1 MPIRIG
7 KRGHFMN
14 VNIDNFPKT
23 YRGFYWLVMKKFPW
37 YFGISALV
45 GILMHASNIW
55 LEPYV
60 TKWQLSFFEYALNNP
75 GWHYVYKMF
84 DLIVGYAVFMFS
96 LDFIKRYMDAKIRPA
111 IFRYRTSVLFYR
123 IYANDM
129 PFFIDRNSGS
139 IISDARTVYERLMS
153 LTVEFWPELIGNIVG
168 FILLLISL
176 FVINWHFLAVLCGYA
191 VVRALWQWKTQKS
204 ITKNSVNL
212 NKRGSDYNGKRN
224 DSISHAL
231 LVKLFA
237 NTEYETKWNYDK
249 YTPVKALSVKNGMLN
264 IRRDFPMM
272 ALLTIVRIVF
282 LVMCFIYI
290 KNGILGIPDA
300 VFIMHSTGRLNNALS
315 RVNTKL
321 MWYYDGVAIVK
332 KAYERII
339 VERKITDKP
348 KAKLLKTTNAEI
360 LLENIDFAYG
370 TKKILNKLN
379 LTIKPKEK
387 VGIVG
392 LSGAGKT
399 TLCNLLLRMYD
410 VQGGAVKIN
419 GLDVRDLKHES
430 LLRNIAYVPQDTQ
443 IFNRSILEN
452 IKYAKPHASKSQ
464 IIKATKQAHIHE
476 FISKLPDGYD
486 TKVGDNGFKLSGGQ
500 RQRVSIARALLKDA
514 PILILDEAT
523 SAMDSQNELAIQKSL
538 QVAMHNKTAL
548 VIAHRLS
555 TLRNMDKIIVL
566 KHGQIVEVGS
576 HKQLIRKKDGVYKK
590 LWSMQTG
597 GFIK

>member
-1 MPIRIG
+1 
-7 KRGHFMN
+7 MN
-14 VNIDNFPKT
+14 INIDNFPKT
-23 YRGFYWLVMKKFPW
+23 YRGFYWLVIKKFPW

-45 GILMHASNIW
+45 GILMYASNIW
-55 LEPYV
+55 LDPYV
-60 TKWQLSFFEYALNNP
+60 TKWQIKFFEYALQNP
-75 GWHYVYKMF
+75 GWHYVYKIF
-84 DLIVGYAVFMFS
+84 GLIVGYYMFMFC
-96 LDFIKRYMDAKIRPA
+96 LDFTRRYMNAKVRPA
-111 IFRYRTSVLFYR
+111 AFRYRSSLLFYR

-139 IISDARTVYERLMS
+139 IISDARTVYEHVMP
-153 LTVEFWPELIGNIVG
+153 LTLDFWPELIGNVVG

-176 FVINWHFLAVLCGYA
+176 FVINWHFLAILCGYA
-191 VVRALWQWKTQKS
+191 VIKALWQWKTQKS
-204 ITKNSVNL
+204 VTKNSIEL
-212 NKRGSDYNGKRN
+212 SKQGSEYSGKRN

-249 YTPVKALSVKNGMLN
+249 YAQVKMLSVKNGLLN

-272 ALLTIVRIVF
+272 MLLTIVRIVF
-282 LVMCFIYI
+282 LVMCFLYI
-290 KNGILGIPDA
+290 KDGVLDIPNA
-300 VFIMHSTGRLNNALS
+300 IFIIYSIGRLNKALS
-315 RVNTKL
+315 SVNTKL
-321 MWYYDGVAIVK
+321 MSYYNDVSIVK

-348 KAKLLKTTNAEI
+348 HAKLLKTTNAEI
-360 LLENIDFAYG
+360 SLENINFAYG

-452 IKYAKPHASKSQ
+452 IKYAKPHASKSS
-464 IIKATKQAHIHE
+464 IMKATKQAHIHE
-476 FISKLPDGYD
+476 FISKLPNGYD

-500 RQRVSIARALLKDA
+500 RQRISIARALLKDA

-538 QVAMHNKTAL
+538 KVAMHNKTAL

-566 KHGQIVEVGS
+566 KNGQIVETGS
-576 HKQLIRKKDGVYKK
+576 HKQLLRNKNGIYKK
-590 LWSMQTG
+590 LWNTQTG
-597 GFIK
+597 GFIA

>member
-1 MPIRIG
+1 MRIG
-7 KRGHFMN
+7 KRGHVMDK
-14 VNIDNFPKT
+14 NIDNFPKT
-23 YRGFYWLVMKKFPW
+23 YRGFYWLVIKKFPW
-37 YFGISALV
+37 YFGVSALL
-45 GILMHASNIW
+45 GIIIYASNIW
-55 LEPYV
+55 LDPYV
-60 TKWQLSFFEYALNNP
+60 SKWQIRLFEYALKNSE
-75 GWHYVYKMF
+75 WHYAYKMF
-84 DLIVGYAVFMFS
+84 GLIVGYGVFMFC
-96 LDFIKRYMDAKIRPA
+96 LDFIRRYMNTKKRPS

-129 PFFIDRNSGS
+129 PFFIDKNSGS
-139 IISDARTVYERLMS
+139 IISDARTVYEHFMP
-153 LTVEFWPELIGNIVG
+153 LTLEFWPELIGNIVG
-168 FILLLISL
+168 FVLLLISL
-176 FVINWHFLAVLCGYA
+176 FVINWHFLAVLGGFA
-191 VVRALWQWKTQKS
+191 LVKALWQWKAQKAV
-204 ITKNSVNL
+204 TKNSVEL
-212 NKRGSDYNGKRN
+212 NKQGSEYNGKRN

-249 YTPVKALSVKNGMLN
+249 YGPVKTLSVKNGMLN

-282 LVMCFIYI
+282 LIMCFIYI
-290 KNGILGIPDA
+290 KDGLLDIADA
-300 VFIMHSTGRLNNALS
+300 IFIMHSTGRLNNAFS

-321 MWYYDGVAIVK
+321 MGYYDGVSVVR

-348 KAKLLKTTNAEI
+348 RAKLLKTTNAEI
-360 LLENIDFAYG
+360 SLENIDFAYG

-410 VQGGAVKIN
+410 VQGGAVKVN
-419 GLDVRDLKHES
+419 GIDVRDLKHES
-430 LLRNIAYVPQDTQ
+430 LLRNISYVPQDTHV
-443 IFNRSILEN
+443 FNRSILEN
-452 IKYAKPHASKSQ
+452 IKYAKPHASKSK
-464 IIKATKQAHIHE
+464 IIKVAKQAHIHE

-486 TKVGDNGFKLSGGQ
+486 TKVGDNGYKLSGGQ

-576 HKQLIRKKDGVYKK
+576 HKQLVRKKDGVYKK

>member
-1 MPIRIG
+1 M
-7 KRGHFMN
+7 
-14 VNIDNFPKT
+14 
-23 YRGFYWLVMKKFPW
+23 
-37 YFGISALV
+37 ALI
-45 GILMHASNIW
+45 GILLDTFNVW
-55 LEPYV
+55 VDPYIV
-60 TKWQLSFFEYALNNP
+60 KWYLSFFESALKNP
-75 GWHYVYKMF
+75 EWHYVG
-84 DLIVGYAVFMFS
+84 LIVGYIILTLGLRFT
-96 LDFIKRYMDAKIRPA
+96 KRCMEAKKAPV
-111 IFRYRTSVLFYR
+111 IFRYRSSVLFYR

-129 PFFIDRNSGS
+129 PFFIDKNSGS
-139 IISDARTVYERLMS
+139 IISDAQTVYNRFFP
-153 LTVEFWPELIGNIVG
+153 LTLDLWPELIGNGVG

-176 FVINWHFLAVLCGYA
+176 SVINWRFLAVLGAYA
-191 VVRALWQWKTQKS
+191 VVKALWQWKTQKVV
-204 ITKNSVNL
+204 TKNGQELSEQ
-212 NKRGSDYNGKRN
+212 GSKYSGKRN

-249 YTPVKALSVKNGMLN
+249 YTPVKTLATKNRLLN
-264 IRRDFPMM
+264 MRRDFPMET
-272 ALLTIVRIVF
+272 LLEIIKIAF

-290 KNGILGIPDA
+290 KDGMLNIPDA
-300 VFIMHSTGRLNNALS
+300 VFIMHSANRLNTAFS

-321 MWYYDGVAIVK
+321 MTYYDNVAIVK

-348 KAKLLKTTNAEI
+348 NAKVLKTNNAEI
-360 LLENIDFAYG
+360 SLENIDFAYG
-370 TKKILNKLN
+370 NKKILKKLN

-410 VQGGAVKIN
+410 VQGGSVKIN
-419 GLDVRDLKHES
+419 GLDVRDLKQES
-430 LLRNIAYVPQDTQ
+430 LLKNISYVPQDTQ

-452 IKYAKPHASKSQ
+452 IKYAKPNASKQS
-464 IIKATKQAHIHE
+464 IIKAAKQAHIHE
-476 FISKLPDGYD
+476 FISKLPKGYD
-486 TKVGDNGFKLSGGQ
+486 TLVGNNGFKLSGGQ

-514 PILILDEAT
+514 PILVLDEAT
-523 SAMDSQNELAIQKSL
+523 SAMDSQNEMAIQKSL
-538 QVAMHNKTAL
+538 QIAMRDKTAL

-566 KHGQIVEVGS
+566 KYGQIVEVGS